1 MYNILACIIYCQ
13 LQYVGRY
20 MPKDNFTNLGL
31 GSNEM
36 FSVSFY
42 LASYVKHRLL
52 FGIYN
57 SLASYVKHM

>member
-1 MYNILACIIYCQ
+1 
-13 LQYVGRY
+13 

-42 LASYVKHRLL
+42 LTSYVKHRLL
-52 FGIYN
+52 FGIFY

>member
-1 MYNILACIIYCQ
+1 
-13 LQYVGRY
+13 

-36 FSVSFY
+36 FSVSCTFF
-42 LASYVKHRLL
+42 LASYRLL